1 MPGAEG
7 MCAGWEHSFAFEYLW
22 EQTSLL
28 CEWTALM
35 FQGGGCGAR
44 QGPRFSLA
52 WRALVRTALSP
63 GPVWVSQ
70 PSTGPA
76 WTLEGHQEDHFYLLA
91 SCGFI
96 LWESCSVGVRKK
108 TGKMRTSSRCTKTRQ
123 GVDSPVFSCCIRV
136 MAWPLTACCWLQVH
150 PGEPPFDLEL
160 FYVKYRN
167 LYVFFLYYLCLDFYE

>member
-76 WTLEGHQEDHFYLLA
+76 WTLEGHREDHFYLLA

-108 TGKMRTSSRCTKTRQ
+108 TGKMRTSSRDRYKNQAGCWFTCVLVLHKGDGLAVNCLLLVT
-123 GVDSPVFSCCIRV
+123 GSPRRAPVRLGAV
-136 MAWPLTACCWLQVH
+136 L
-150 PGEPPFDLEL
+150 
-160 FYVKYRN
+160 R
-167 LYVFFLYYLCLDFYE
+167 